1 LIEIYATLPTANAEI
16 EGGFSCMKRAK
27 TDFRNKLS
35 GKLPRSSDDI
45 FDWGRYQNVET
56 RWKI

>member
-1 LIEIYATLPTANAEI
+1 
-16 EGGFSCMKRAK
+16 MKRIK
-27 TDFRNKLS
+27 TDFRDKLS

-56 RWKI
+56 RWRV